1 MIRVGSRDQGESA
14 LADMAPDLTP
24 MLDILFIL
32 LLFFMLTA
40 GAVFQSLNLTL
51 PSSVAE
57 DLTLAHTPDHILLEI
72 RTGSFALDGREIKG
86 FETTR
91 LGHRHRSEDVI
102 PLEDPRGRQFY
113 WIGAPG
119 GEEDNGPGT
128 DFNAIRRGYVSVTPI
143 HVDLTRYQALDPVGQ
158 WVQNIR
164 IDEDAA

>member
-86 FETTR
+86 FETLKAAIPETMKAKP
-91 LGHRHRSEDVI
+91 GHELIIAGDKDVAI
-102 PLEDPRGRQFY
+102 ETLLKVLTYLQSRNVSAANILMRKE
-113 WIGAPG
+113 PG
-119 GEEDNGPGT
+119 E
-128 DFNAIRRGYVSVTPI
+128 
-143 HVDLTRYQALDPVGQ
+143 
-158 WVQNIR
+158 
-164 IDEDAA
+164 